1 MNKVIIERGKES
13 LKKLGKSEI
22 FRFLEENLRARSA
35 ILSKNK
41 TQKKNFYIKSFVPLQ
56 SSFRF
61 FPGGKCPLVLLFES
75 LKS

>member
-41 TQKKNFYIKSFVPLQ
+41 TQKKTFI
-56 SSFRF
+56 
-61 FPGGKCPLVLLFES
+61 
-75 LKS
+75 